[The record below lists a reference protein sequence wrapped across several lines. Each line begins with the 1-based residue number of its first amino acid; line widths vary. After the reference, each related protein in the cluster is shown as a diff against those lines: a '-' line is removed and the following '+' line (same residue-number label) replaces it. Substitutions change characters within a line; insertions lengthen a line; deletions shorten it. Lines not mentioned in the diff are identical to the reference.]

1 MKSFVKYFLIS
12 NKNIS
17 KVKYYILFASA
28 LFILLFFFDSKSSK
42 SESQLNKLVH
52 DLHMTNDLHA
62 TKTPIVVTQQK
73 FKVTKGKHY
82 LDFVNNLIEK
92 YLGSKFSF
100 MISFFCSE
108 ISEKEKTCFTYSTR
122 TAIIY

>member
-82 LDFVNNLIEK
+82 LDFINNFIENIPRIK
-92 YLGSKFSF
+92 
-100 MISFFCSE
+100 IFFYDT
-108 ISEKEKTCFTYSTR
+108 IFLLRNIRKRKKLFHL
-122 TAIIY
+122 